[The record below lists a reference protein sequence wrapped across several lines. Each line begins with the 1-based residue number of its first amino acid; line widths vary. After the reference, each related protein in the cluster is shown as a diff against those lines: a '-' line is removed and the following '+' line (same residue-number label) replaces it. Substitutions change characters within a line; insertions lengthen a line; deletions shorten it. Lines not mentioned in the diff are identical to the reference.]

1 LKIGIFIY
9 SYLPKIGGAQL
20 STHCLANSIV
30 NKGNEVYIFTDSIH
44 VEACENNGWKF
55 KYKLV
60 GVNIPRDYVRKI
72 SSKIWVNKITKIF
85 NNSVLAYN
93 LDVIQ
98 IINAWPWICFEK
110 KKFKFDIPIYLRSVG
125 DDLQK
130 SDELDYG
137 ILRDNKIEKLIVNG
151 YSNIDSLIANS
162 KTTKNEYLS
171 KGVSDDKIELITPG
185 VDNQI
190 FNKIPLNKIKLLN
203 KYNIDTTKTI
213 ILAVGRNHKKKGY
226 EYLVKSLKDLNQNKN
241 KFILIIIGKNTSQL
255 MSVAIKIDQENNF
268 FPIEEIS
275 SKKSK
280 RVTSFPSEELINFY
294 KVADYF
300 VLPSLLE
307 TFGNVKLEA
316 MAAGTPVIVT
326 DAPGARDAV
335 IDFENGLVVKKESSS
350 AICNAINIIESNSE
364 LKNTLVSNGL
374 KFAKDQ
380 DWDIVAS
387 CYIELYNKS
396 FI

>member
-1 LKIGIFIY
+1 
-9 SYLPKIGGAQL
+9 
-20 STHCLANSIV
+20 
-30 NKGNEVYIFTDSIH
+30 
-44 VEACENNGWKF
+44 
-55 KYKLV
+55 
-60 GVNIPRDYVRKI
+60 
-72 SSKIWVNKITKIF
+72 
-85 NNSVLAYN
+85 
-93 LDVIQ
+93 
-98 IINAWPWICFEK
+98 
-110 KKFKFDIPIYLRSVG
+110 
-125 DDLQK
+125 
-130 SDELDYG
+130 
-137 ILRDNKIEKLIVNG
+137 
-151 YSNIDSLIANS
+151 
-162 KTTKNEYLS
+162 
-171 KGVSDDKIELITPG
+171 
-185 VDNQI
+185 
-190 FNKIPLNKIKLLN
+190 
-203 KYNIDTTKTI
+203 
-213 ILAVGRNHKKKGY
+213 
-226 EYLVKSLKDLNQNKN
+226 
-241 KFILIIIGKNTSQL
+241 

-280 RVTSFPSEELINFY
+280 GLTSFPSEELINFY